1 MARWEG
7 VEPPTSWFV
16 AKRSIQLSYQRAK
29 KAYYHDAS
37 VPRQLGILLYRF
49 LLKKNLM
56 QVILQLLH
64 RRLAFCNK

>member
-1 MARWEG
+1 MVRQEG

-37 VPRQLGILLYRF
+37 VPRQLRILLYCF
-49 LLKKNLM
+49 LLKKNFIK
-56 QVILQLLH
+56 VILH
-64 RRLAFCNK
+64 KNIIFEIFCNI